1 MRFDC
6 IAEDLET
13 QMSLTVDFVES
24 DERFTP
30 AVTKPDYWRLCAI
43 VAVAGLTAGT
53 WAGLSFWLTASANI
67 SAVVFVVTYVVAVI
81 GLALLTSR

>member
-6 IAEDLET
+6 IVEGMET
-13 QMSLTVDFVES
+13 PMSLALDFVEPT
-24 DERFTP
+24 ECFTP
-30 AVTKPDYWRLCAI
+30 EVTKSVYWRLCAI

>member
-13 QMSLTVDFVES
+13 QMSLTIDFVVS

-30 AVTKPDYWRLCAI
+30 AVAKHSYWRLVAI
-43 VAVAGLTAGT
+43 GVIAGLPAGT
-53 WAGLSFWLTASANI
+53 WAGLSLWLTGSGIVSAGVF
-67 SAVVFVVTYVVAVI
+67 AVSYVFAVI
-81 GLALLTSR
+81 GLALLTMA